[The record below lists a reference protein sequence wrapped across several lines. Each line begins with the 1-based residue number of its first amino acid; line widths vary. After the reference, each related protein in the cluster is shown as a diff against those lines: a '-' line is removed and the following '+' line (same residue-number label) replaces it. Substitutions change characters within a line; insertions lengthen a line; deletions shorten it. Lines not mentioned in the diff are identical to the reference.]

1 MTAYINTLTLEYPK
15 HIGDIQLESPST
27 TENDLLEE
35 WQAVTPVDRPVYD
48 YETQIAYELPP
59 IQIDNIWYMQWAIR
73 ELTQQELKER
83 TERLK
88 LVTNFN
94 QFSTN
99 INAPG
104 SAPNVIE

>member
-1 MTAYINTLTLEYPK
+1 MTAYINILTLEYPR
-15 HIGDIQLESPST
+15 HIGDIQLESPSV

-35 WQAVTPVDRPVYD
+35 WQIVEPVDRPIYD

-59 IQIDNIWYMQWAIR
+59 VKIDNLWYMQWAIR
-73 ELTQQELKER
+73 DLTQQEIKER

-88 LVTNFN
+88 LVTG
-94 QFSTN
+94 FSRLPTN
-99 INAPG
+99 VPG